1 MRKGAW
7 AAVIVAVASVL
18 VVIPTPTLA
27 QTPHP
32 PSPGLNAVTVDTI
45 CGDVNYDGR
54 INMGDVLYLVDG
66 VFKCGPAPQPWCLGD
81 LNGDGTYNIG
91 DAVYLLDHIFRGGP
105 PPVPCCLEAV
115 DRTTV
120 QRLVKCGG

>member
-7 AAVIVAVASVL
+7 SAVVIAAAILL

-27 QTPHP
+27 QSLQ
-32 PSPGLNAVTVDTI
+32 SPGLKAVAVDTI
-45 CGDVNYDGR
+45 CGDVNYDGSVN
-54 INMGDVLYLVDG
+54 IGDVEYLIGG

-91 DAVYLLDHIFRGGP
+91 DAVYLLVHIFKGGP
-105 PPVPCCLEAV
+105 PPVPCCTEAV
-115 DRTTV
+115 DRTTI